1 MQKILYIGLDVD
13 KASIS
18 VTTAEEGRDGE
29 VRFIGTIPNTPTD
42 VAKLAKRLANE
53 CRRLAFCY
61 EAGAC
66 GYGIYRQLVD
76 LGHGCTVAAPT
87 LIARKPGERI
97 KTDRKAPQKLGLQ
110 HRLGD

>member
-1 MQKILYIGLDVD
+1 MQKTLYIGLDVH

-42 VAKLAKRLANE
+42 IAKLARLANE
-53 CRRLAFCY
+53 GPRLALCY
-61 EAGAC
+61 EASGC

-97 KTDRKAPQKLGLQ
+97 KIRFMRRSAISSAPAWTP
-110 HRLGD
+110 